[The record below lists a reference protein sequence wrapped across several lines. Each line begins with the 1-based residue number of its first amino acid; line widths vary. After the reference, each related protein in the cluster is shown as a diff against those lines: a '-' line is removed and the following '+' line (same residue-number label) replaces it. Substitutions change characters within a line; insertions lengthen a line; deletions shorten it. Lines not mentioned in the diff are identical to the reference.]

1 MPYVVYGC
9 IKQRYILF
17 KVDRGT
23 KCLSLAIIPTA
34 LLIIDYVIYVI
45 FPREIAIYYNS
56 QIVNKF
62 FRLNFNEIFVL
73 LSNTFKLT

>member
-23 KCLSLAIIPTA
+23 KCLSLAIIPMA
-34 LLIIDYVIYVI
+34 LLILY
-45 FPREIAIYYNS
+45 AM
-56 QIVNKF
+56 
-62 FRLNFNEIFVL
+62 
-73 LSNTFKLT
+73 LSM